1 MVVTP
6 LRDGMN
12 LVAKEFVAAR
22 ADDTGAL
29 VLSEFAGAAAELE
42 DAYLVNPH
50 DVDGLKE
57 MLLRALDADP
67 ADLTRRMSAMRA
79 HIKDHDIHAW
89 ARAYLTAL
97 DDTGSLARI
106 LPRQRRSLARQR

>member
-22 ADDTGAL
+22 EDGTGAL
-29 VLSEFAGAAAELE
+29 VLSEFAGAAAEFTP
-42 DAYLVNPH
+42 AFLVNPH

-57 MLLRALDADP
+57 TLLRAMEAP
-67 ADLTRRMSAMRA
+67 PEDLAARMSAMREQLA
-79 HIKDHDIHAW
+79 GHDILAW

-97 DDTGSLARI
+97 DDSGRLARR
-106 LPRQRRSLARQR
+106 LPS